1 MAENQ
6 RLRTNKVQIWLLDE
20 EKAMLE
26 KSAFELGLSQ
36 ADFLRALIMAGS
48 VSGQHPVL
56 DKEQGAKLLY
66 EVNKIGQNINQIA
79 FNTNSKSFASS
90 NDWKEVKKECLE
102 ILSLLGDLVDMDKE
116 VMDEWRLRIYTQL
129 HKP

>member
-1 MAENQ
+1 MGNDTRIRTEKYLLTLLPEEN
-6 RLRTNKVQIWLLDE
+6 
-20 EKAMLE
+20 AMLE
-26 KSAFELGLSQ
+26 KSAFELGLSK
-36 ADFLRALIMAGS
+36 ADFLRSLIMAGS
-48 VSGQHPVL
+48 VIGQHPVL

-79 FNTNSKSFASS
+79 YNTNSKSFSAWD
-90 NDWKEVKKECLE
+90 DWKAVRKECSE
-102 ILSLLGDLVDMDKE
+102 ILALLGELVDMEKE

>member
-6 RLRTNKVQIWLLDE
+6 RLRTNKVQSWLLDE

-36 ADFLRALIMAGS
+36 ADFLRTLIMAGS

-79 FNTNSKSFASS
+79 YNTNSKSFATI
-90 NDWKEVKKECLE
+90 NDWKQVKKECME
-102 ILSLLGDLVDMDKE
+102 ILGLLGELVDMDRE
-116 VMDEWRLRIYTQL
+116 LMDEWRLRIYTQL
-129 HKP
+129 RKP

>member
-1 MAENQ
+1 MGNDTRIRTEKYLLTLLPEEN
-6 RLRTNKVQIWLLDE
+6 
-20 EKAMLE
+20 AMLE
-26 KSAFELGLSQ
+26 KSAFELGLSK
-36 ADFLRALIMAGS
+36 ADFLRSLIMAGS
-48 VSGQHPVL
+48 VIGQHPVL